1 MAADTSIASYSFLLE
16 PEVDKM
22 IQKLPFSTH
31 GYIFKQVI
39 GHGSY
44 SVVFKVY
51 HAESK
56 QVYAAK
62 AIHVKYEEDNST
74 MNICQSEIE
83 SLKQLCHPN
92 IIKFYDSFRKYHH
105 LFLILQLCEG
115 GTMKSLCG
123 LSLDL
128 QASFMRQV
136 LEAIA
141 YCHARGIA
149 HRDIKPENIFIDHYG
164 RPLIADFG
172 FSAHVDRDDRVNA
185 FCGSFLFKSPEM
197 LEKRPNSPFKSDI
210 WSLGV
215 TFYFLVFGAAPWP
228 RISREAARDAIVR
241 GQFTIPKC
249 DPKIEQ
255 LLRAML
261 SMDPNRRPEAEEL
274 LKFPLFTEKESAQP
288 PRVLA
293 TMKSVLQFH
302 RDRQR
307 QRTMQP
313 LCLMFGG
320 AVQQIPGNV
329 MTAAIQPKELAVTVP
344 IPVFRQRSMQVN
356 ATDPIKPVR
365 KHRTKSLIHPV
376 LSGSFM

>member
-1 MAADTSIASYSFLLE
+1 MVETNIASYSFLLE
-16 PEVDKM
+16 PEIDKM

-31 GYIFKQVI
+31 GYVFKQVI

-51 HAESK
+51 HAQSK
-56 QVYAAK
+56 QTFAAK
-62 AIHVKYEEDNST
+62 AIHIKYEEDNSM
-74 MNICQSEIE
+74 MNICSQEIDA
-83 SLKQLCHPN
+83 LKQLCHPN
-92 IIKFYDSFRKYHH
+92 IIKFYDSFHKYHH

-123 LSLDL
+123 LSLGVIS
-128 QASFMRQV
+128 SFMRQV

-149 HRDIKPENIFIDHYG
+149 HRDIKPENIFLDHYG

-172 FSAHVDRDDRVNA
+172 FSAHVERDDRVNA

-197 LEKRPNSPFKSDI
+197 LEKLPNSPFKSDI

-215 TFYFLVFGAAPWP
+215 TFYLLVFGVAPWP
-228 RISREAARDAIVR
+228 RISREAAREAII
-241 GQFTIPKC
+241 GGEFSIPKC
-249 DPKIEQ
+249 DPRIEE

-261 SMDPNRRPEAEEL
+261 NMDPNQRPDAEEL
-274 LKFPLFTEKESAQP
+274 LKFPLFTATDHP
-288 PRVLA
+288 PDHLLPSP
-293 TMKSVLQFH
+293 KSVLQYH

-307 QRTMQP
+307 QKSVQP
-313 LCLMFGG
+313 LCMRFGG
-320 AVQQIPGNV
+320 MVQQIPGNV
-329 MTAAIQPKELAVTVP
+329 MTAAIQPKEVMLSVP
-344 IPVFRQRSMQVN
+344 IPMLRHRAMQVN
-356 ATDPIKPVR
+356 ATDPIRRVR
-365 KHRTKSLIHPV
+365 KHRTQSMVSPV